1 MENKKKKTFIFN
13 IGWKDVLSDQ
23 PSEVRLEVY
32 EAIISYADTNEVP
45 KLTPVAAMAF
55 SFIKR
60 EMDKNNQKYAEII
73 AKRSEAGKKGMASRY
88 RKYLTNDNKDN
99 KRYHLLGD
107 DNKRYQEITNV
118 TDNDISND
126 ISNKE
131 RDITDVISPKSQKTE
146 SIDWTGFMQYF
157 NETFAGKLPAI
168 KTITKARKEA
178 VRARIAEYG
187 KESVRDVYKAI
198 LESDF
203 LLGHNDKNWRADFD
217 WIFRPTNYIKIIEGK
232 YKNLNH
238 ANNHESNRGTYTSK
252 EEANNYALEQLM
264 RRREEIER
272 GVADETPKPF

>member
-1 MENKKKKTFIFN
+1 M
-13 IGWKDVLSDQ
+13 GKDSFLIYKCFYLPISNLSDEQ
-23 PSEVRLEVY
+23 LGKLFR
-32 EAIISYADTNEVP
+32 AIFLYQLGEKYTID
-45 KLTPVAAMAF
+45 KDIDVAF
-55 SFIKR
+55 RFFLHQF
-60 EMDKNNQKYAEII
+60 DVDDQKYLNVIE
-73 AKRSEAGKKGMASRY
+73 RNRGNGKKGGRP
-88 RKYLTNDNKDN
+88 RKTLQNPNEPKKPSGFSKN
-99 KRYHLLGD
+99 PNEPK
-107 DNKRYQEITNV
+107 KP
-118 TDNDISND
+118 DNDISND

-131 RDITDVISPKSQKTE
+131 RDITNVISPKNQKSE
-146 SIDWTGFMQYF
+146 SIDWVGFMQYF

-178 VRARIAEYG
+178 VKARIAEYG

-198 LESDF
+198 LESNF

-272 GVADETPKPF
+272 GMADETPKPF

>member
-60 EMDKNNQKYAEII
+60 EIDKNNIRYYELVE
-73 AKRSEAGKKGMASRY
+73 KRREAGRKGLESRY
-88 RKYLTNDNKDN
+88 GKLAKSSKTSKC
-99 KRYHLLGD
+99 KGL
-107 DNKRYQEITNV
+107 QENASKTLQPLAKLAH
-118 TDNDISND
+118 NDISND

-131 RDITDVISPKSQKTE
+131 RDITNVISPKNQKSE
-146 SIDWTGFMQYF
+146 SIDWVGFMQYF

-178 VRARIAEYG
+178 VKARIAEYG

-198 LESDF
+198 LESNF

-272 GVADETPKPF
+272 GMADETPKPF